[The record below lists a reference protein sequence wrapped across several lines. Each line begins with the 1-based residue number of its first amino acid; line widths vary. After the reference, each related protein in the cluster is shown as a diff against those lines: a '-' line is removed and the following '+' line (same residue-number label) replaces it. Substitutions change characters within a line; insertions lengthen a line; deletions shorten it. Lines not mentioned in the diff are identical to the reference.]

1 MSIKIYTYQD
11 PYRLNAE
18 PFWKEIT
25 NCPYFCV
32 SQTLVNGLKGL
43 YRADFQQGRVTT
55 VKNLTDSIFE
65 QWESTGCIIRQHADL
80 DNLVKAGALAV
91 LKEPM
96 QHNLADVL
104 SFNRENIFQS
114 IRVMAELNINL
125 DEIRMEEL
133 TQEQGLVVTLYKRL
147 MASEKHTDFVLE
159 TDFGPEE
166 LDAALVRAMQKAKDG
181 FDASSLQKDRVVIHG
196 VHQFTPIMLRA
207 IETIARYKEVI
218 LLFPYQQ
225 QYKNVYQTWVNIY
238 SAFDSQSQNFGGMD
252 RGLVWADASR
262 NSANILADRIG
273 RLMEGRLE
281 SLSPTSFDVIEF
293 DNVTEFADYAA
304 NIFERAVQK
313 NPSSPMSGMS
323 EQIYAADSSVNNIL
337 KVYFPEQFGERKF
350 LDYPLGHFF
359 LAIANMWD
367 AKKDEM
373 VVANL
378 DDMKECLNVGILEEE
393 YTGQL
398 YSIFKR
404 AKPAFDGC
412 RSVEELL
419 KRLDRIERNIK
430 RSYQPETQE
439 ILRHV
444 SYYALSNKER
454 TILRNALK
462 ELEELASYFYED
474 FENKPHNFKDF
485 YKRLKRYLQEEII
498 DAKQLNDDFLDI
510 VHRVLERLNEVED
523 IDASASFECLK
534 STMSVYLTQEAR
546 PEKSAHWIVR
556 NFEQIDGDILRS
568 KLDAAGEK
576 CYHFACL
583 SDADLNTVKVP
594 EFPWPLDEAFFEV
607 AQNPVDWK
615 YQVYV
620 NARREQKNFRRYALL
635 YGLEFNRCN
644 FKLSYVRQDREKDQ
658 ELYYVLKILGAH
670 IVPYRE
676 MRIGEQLAPVSH
688 FTLQGAVGGNYNE
701 FDYSRYKICKYRFLL
716 ETIIEGDTIY
726 KDPFLLTKYL
736 EVLLENNV
744 RERCAGYPASETL
757 LQEAID
763 ESYAELKKYF
773 PFVLTA
779 NQIDVVWNIRRRL
792 LGIKT
797 KSFPQL
803 TSADRREMML
813 RELFIFKQLKNQQL
827 DRGNVL
833 QGKFD
838 MPSIDHMKQ
847 TLSVEA
853 LRQVKFE
860 KSPDVWCQ
868 YCSNR
873 DVCAACYATAKL

>member
-65 QWESTGCIIRQHADL
+65 QWESTECIIKQHADL

-337 KVYFPEQFGERKF
+337 MMKYSNLALRILNEYSVALQSRKARALSETITACYKKLASKKNLIERIEMDPETLDVHYFGE
-350 LDYPLGHFF
+350 
-359 LAIANMWD
+359 
-367 AKKDEM
+367 
-373 VVANL
+373 
-378 DDMKECLNVGILEEE
+378 
-393 YTGQL
+393 
-398 YSIFKR
+398 
-404 AKPAFDGC
+404 DGMIVDQG
-412 RSVEELL
+412 S
-419 KRLDRIERNIK
+419 
-430 RSYQPETQE
+430 
-439 ILRHV
+439 
-444 SYYALSNKER
+444 LS
-454 TILRNALK
+454 
-462 ELEELASYFYED
+462 
-474 FENKPHNFKDF
+474 
-485 YKRLKRYLQEEII
+485 
-498 DAKQLNDDFLDI
+498 
-510 VHRVLERLNEVED
+510 
-523 IDASASFECLK
+523 
-534 STMSVYLTQEAR
+534 
-546 PEKSAHWIVR
+546 
-556 NFEQIDGDILRS
+556 
-568 KLDAAGEK
+568 AGEK
-576 CYHFACL
+576 QLMVISILWALAICSKKKLPVIIDTPL
-583 SDADLNTVKVP
+583 SRLDSTHRAALVTTY
-594 EFPWPLDEAFFEV
+594 FPQASEQTIILSTDSEIDRHYYDMMQEYIGDE
-607 AQNPVDWK
+607 
-615 YQVYV
+615 
-620 NARREQKNFRRYALL
+620 
-635 YGLEFNRCN
+635 
-644 FKLSYVRQDREKDQ
+644 
-658 ELYYVLKILGAH
+658 
-670 IVPYRE
+670 
-676 MRIGEQLAPVSH
+676 
-688 FTLQGAVGGNYNE
+688 FTLNY
-701 FDYSRYKICKYRFLL
+701 
-716 ETIIEGDTIY
+716 
-726 KDPFLLTKYL
+726 
-736 EVLLENNV
+736 
-744 RERCAGYPASETL
+744 SE
-757 LQEAID
+757 E
-763 ESYAELKKYF
+763 
-773 PFVLTA
+773 
-779 NQIDVVWNIRRRL
+779 
-792 LGIKT
+792 T
-797 KSFPQL
+797 KS
-803 TSADRREMML
+803 TTIS
-813 RELFIFKQLKNQQL
+813 
-827 DRGNVL
+827 RGYF
-833 QGKFD
+833 Q
-838 MPSIDHMKQ
+838 
-847 TLSVEA
+847 E
-853 LRQVKFE
+853 R
-860 KSPDVWCQ
+860 
-868 YCSNR
+868 
-873 DVCAACYATAKL
+873 

>member
-1 MSIKIYTYQD
+1 MKTLLGQRIREQRRKKGWTMD
-11 PYRLNAE
+11 KLAE
-18 PFWKEIT
+18 K
-25 NCPYFCV
+25 
-32 SQTLVNGLKGL
+32 
-43 YRADFQQGRVTT
+43 
-55 VKNLTDSIFE
+55 
-65 QWESTGCIIRQHADL
+65 ADL
-80 DNLVKAGALAV
+80 SVNYVGDLERGVKMPSLDAFIRIVEALDV
-91 LKEPM
+91 P
-96 QHNLADVL
+96 ADVL
-104 SFNRENIFQS
+104 
-114 IRVMAELNINL
+114 IRDTAAPASYVADDELNRKL
-125 DEIRMEEL
+125 SRL
-133 TQEQGLVVTLYKRL
+133 TPGQKK
-147 MASEKHTDFVLE
+147 AATD
-159 TDFGPEE
+159 
-166 LDAALVRAMQKAKDG
+166 
-181 FDASSLQKDRVVIHG
+181 
-196 VHQFTPIMLRA
+196 
-207 IETIARYKEVI
+207 I
-218 LLFPYQQ
+218 L
-225 QYKNVYQTWVNIY
+225 
-238 SAFDSQSQNFGGMD
+238 
-252 RGLVWADASR
+252 
-262 NSANILADRIG
+262 
-273 RLMEGRLE
+273 
-281 SLSPTSFDVIEF
+281 
-293 DNVTEFADYAA
+293 
-304 NIFERAVQK
+304 
-313 NPSSPMSGMS
+313 
-323 EQIYAADSSVNNIL
+323 
-337 KVYFPEQFGERKF
+337 
-350 LDYPLGHFF
+350 
-359 LAIANMWD
+359 
-367 AKKDEM
+367 
-373 VVANL
+373 
-378 DDMKECLNVGILEEE
+378 
-393 YTGQL
+393 
-398 YSIFKR
+398 
-404 AKPAFDGC
+404 
-412 RSVEELL
+412 
-419 KRLDRIERNIK
+419 
-430 RSYQPETQE
+430 
-439 ILRHV
+439 
-444 SYYALSNKER
+444 
-454 TILRNALK
+454 NA
-462 ELEELASYFYED
+462 
-474 FENKPHNFKDF
+474 
-485 YKRLKRYLQEEII
+485 YLQEEII

>member
-1 MSIKIYTYQD
+1 MPIKIYTYQD
-11 PYRLNAE
+11 PYRLNTE

-43 YRADFQQGRVTT
+43 YKVEFQQGRVTT
-55 VKNLTDSIFE
+55 VKNLTNSIFE
-65 QWESTGCIIRQHADL
+65 QWESTECIIRQHADL
-80 DNLVKAGALAV
+80 DNLVKAGALGT
-91 LKEPM
+91 LQEPM
-96 QHNLADVL
+96 QRNIADVL

-114 IRVMAELNINL
+114 IRIMAELNMNS
-125 DEIRMEEL
+125 DEIRMDQL
-133 TQEQGLVVTLYKRL
+133 TQEQGLVVTLYKKM
-147 MASEKHTDFVLE
+147 MASGKHTDFVLK

-181 FDASSLQKDRVVIHG
+181 FGASSLQKDQVVIHG

-207 IETIARYKEVI
+207 IEAIAQYKEVI
-218 LLFPYQQ
+218 LLFPYQP

-238 SAFDSQSQNFGGMD
+238 SAFDSHPQNFAGLD
-252 RGLVWADASR
+252 RGVVWAGASGS
-262 NSANILADRIG
+262 SANVLADRIG

-281 SLSPTSFDVIEF
+281 GLSPTPFDVIEF
-293 DNVTEFADYAA
+293 DSVTEFADYAA
-304 NIFERAVQK
+304 NIFECAARE
-313 NPSSPMSGMS
+313 NPLNPMSKMS

-337 KVYFPEQFGERKF
+337 KIYFPEQFGERRF

-367 AKKDEM
+367 AQNNEM
-373 VVANL
+373 VITNL
-378 DDMKECLNVGILEEE
+378 EDLKECLNAGILKEE

-404 AKPAFDGC
+404 VEPAFDGC

-419 KRLDRIERNIK
+419 KRLDRINRNAK

-439 ILRHV
+439 ILSHV

-454 TILRNALK
+454 MILRDALM
-462 ELEELASYFYED
+462 ELEEIAGYFYED

-485 YKRLKRYLQEEII
+485 YKRLKQYLQEEII
-498 DAKQLNDDFLDI
+498 DAKQLNEDFLDI

-534 STMSVYLTQEAR
+534 ATMSAYLTQEAR

-556 NFEQIDGDILRS
+556 NFEQIDGDIMRS
-568 KLDAAGEK
+568 KFDVAGEK

-583 SDADLNTVKVP
+583 SDVDLNTVKVP
-594 EFPWPLDEAFFEV
+594 EFPWPLDDAFFEV

-620 NARREQKNFRRYALL
+620 NSRREQKNFRRYALL

-644 FKLSYVRQDREKDQ
+644 FKLSYVRQDREKDK

-676 MRIGEQLAPVSH
+676 MRIGERPTSVSH
-688 FTLQGAVGGNYNE
+688 FALQGTVGGAYNE

-716 ETIIEGDTIY
+716 ETVVEGGTVY

-744 RERCAGYPASETL
+744 RGRCAGYPASETL

-792 LGIKT
+792 FGTKV
-797 KSFPQL
+797 KSFPEL
-803 TSADRREMML
+803 TSTDRREMML
-813 RELFIFKQLKNQQL
+813 RELFIFKQLKNPQL

-838 MPSIDHMKQ
+838 TPSIDHMKQ
-847 TLSVEA
+847 TLSAES

-873 DVCAACYATAKL
+873 EVCAACYATAKL

>member
-1 MSIKIYTYQD
+1 MTSEERTIAVLVRKNWQVNKIVSAAKEKGIDVEVQSGGDLFQRDSTMDLYRLVLALNNCRNSVCLVNLLESHFSDMQLDYQNLRGLQDDQRADALQAALNHLFSERMGKTWESVVNEIHARPVLYVLKKIYDAFQPWKTYQD
-11 PYRLNAE
+11 QDEQRAYVANYEYLMELLVRNFRVDTLTLNQIAEYLRVNIVTRQERLAREDSIENAGVRILCTTVH
-18 PFWKEIT
+18 K
-25 NCPYFCV
+25 
-32 SQTLVNGLKGL
+32 SKGL
-43 YRADFQQGRVTT
+43 EYGT
-55 VKNLTDSIFE
+55 VILPY
-65 QWESTGCIIRQHADL
+65 TGEEIGD
-80 DNLVKAGALAV
+80 
-91 LKEPM
+91 
-96 QHNLADVL
+96 
-104 SFNRENIFQS
+104 
-114 IRVMAELNINL
+114 
-125 DEIRMEEL
+125 IRMI
-133 TQEQGLVVTLYKRL
+133 K
-147 MASEKHTDFVLE
+147 
-159 TDFGPEE
+159 
-166 LDAALVRAMQKAKDG
+166 LDA
-181 FDASSLQKDRVVIHG
+181 S
-196 VHQFTPIMLRA
+196 
-207 IETIARYKEVI
+207 
-218 LLFPYQQ
+218 
-225 QYKNVYQTWVNIY
+225 
-238 SAFDSQSQNFGGMD
+238 
-252 RGLVWADASR
+252 
-262 NSANILADRIG
+262 
-273 RLMEGRLE
+273 
-281 SLSPTSFDVIEF
+281 
-293 DNVTEFADYAA
+293 YAA

-378 DDMKECLNVGILEEE
+378 DDMKECLNAGILEEE

-404 AKPAFDGC
+404 AEPAFDGC

-439 ILRHV
+439 ILSHV

-485 YKRLKRYLQEEII
+485 YKRLKRYLQEEIV